1 MCFFFSTICRRINNA
16 FRLQDLPSWM
26 YTPASLQTVQILF
39 SIINIRLPL
48 TANSPSWVAVL
59 KSGPGLL
66 LCLLGVFFFA
76 CGRYI
81 VCGRERTCLVYGRK
95 QTFPSCLREKRTIS
109 DCYIAYRQGKLEEIF
124 INN

>member
-1 MCFFFSTICRRINNA
+1 MGRSIEKCAR
-16 FRLQDLPSWM
+16 PS
-26 YTPASLQTVQILF
+26 ALF
-39 SIINIRLPL
+39 I
-48 TANSPSWVAVL
+48 AY
-59 KSGPGLL
+59 
-66 LCLLGVFFFA
+66 
-76 CGRYI
+76 GRYI